1 MSLRPL
7 QPTSADFRKWRRLIR
22 ATRAAVK
29 DRRGA
34 GGDLR
39 AAAATARKAVAP
51 SRELLLSV
59 CSPFIRLAETWPTLG
74 NPCRATAAETLL
86 RFADELAP
94 HVGGG
99 APTPPEGP
107 TATAAAA
114 MPVPVPDLD
123 APPRQDRL
131 DIYG

>member
-1 MSLRPL
+1 MTALRPL

-39 AAAATARKAVAP
+39 AAAATARKACAP
-51 SRELLLSV
+51 TRELLLSV
-59 CSPFIRLAETWPTLG
+59 CSPFVRLAEAWPTLG
-74 NPCRATAAETLL
+74 NPCRATAAETLT
-86 RFADELAP
+86 RFADQLAP
-94 HVGGG
+94 HVGMGG
-99 APTPPEGP
+99 GETPPEP
-107 TATAAAA
+107 TSPAAAA
-114 MPVPVPDLD
+114 AIPETREIQP
-123 APPRQDRL
+123 RL

>member
-1 MSLRPL
+1 MTALRPL
-7 QPTSADFRKWRRLIR
+7 QPTAADFRKWRRLIR

-51 SRELLLSV
+51 TRELQLSV

-74 NPCRATAAETLL
+74 NPCRAAAAETLS
-86 RFADELAP
+86 RFADALAP
-94 HVGGG
+94 HVGGTASDPHPP
-99 APTPPEGP
+99 AP
-107 TATAAAA
+107 AAQA
-114 MPVPVPDLD
+114 MPVPMPDPD
-123 APPRQDRL
+123 TPPRQPRL